1 MWDEQAASRLLAD
14 CGAIDDERGPIMSET
29 EPDVIDLLAGIEK
42 GSRLDRVRAQ
52 RQQARDNAQK
62 SYQAL
67 LAPKLLGGVAAEERY
82 AVAAF
87 VAGLHRE
94 ARVLAFY
101 MDGLAAQNASQGISE
116 AVKAEIMR
124 GAADGPY
131 GRYPRGPL
139 TVEDKAGPVH
149 QISEAN
155 RRILG
160 ARLSAALQHAHLLVF
175 HPRDASPAALQS
187 LLDAGWSTTDV
198 VTLSQLVAFLSFQI
212 RVIAGLRVL
221 AAASVGRA

>member
-1 MWDEQAASRLLAD
+1 
-14 CGAIDDERGPIMSET
+14 MSET

-42 GSRLDRVRAQ
+42 GSRLDRVRAA

-67 LAPKLLGGVAAEERY
+67 FAPKFPGGVTAEERY

-87 VAGLHRE
+87 VAGLHRD

-101 MDGLAAQNASQGISE
+101 MDGLTAQNASEGIDQ
-116 AVKAEIMR
+116 AIKTEIAR
-124 GAADGPY
+124 GAADGPF
-131 GRYPRGPL
+131 GTYPEGPL
-139 TVEDKAGPVH
+139 TVEDTVGLVH
-149 QISEAN
+149 RISDAN
-155 RRILG
+155 RRTLG
-160 ARLSAALQHAHLLVF
+160 ARLSAALEHAHLLIF
-175 HPRDASPAALQS
+175 HPRDASPTALQS

-221 AAASVGRA
+221 AASSTSRA

>member
-1 MWDEQAASRLLAD
+1 
-14 CGAIDDERGPIMSET
+14 MSET

-42 GSRLDRVRAQ
+42 GSRLDRVRAE

-67 LAPKLLGGVAAEERY
+67 FAPKFPGGVTAEERY

-87 VAGLHRE
+87 VAGLHRDT
-94 ARVLAFY
+94 RVLAFY
-101 MDGLAAQNASQGISE
+101 MDGLTAQNASEGIDQ
-116 AVKAEIMR
+116 AIKTEIAR
-124 GAADGPY
+124 GAADGPF
-131 GRYPRGPL
+131 GTYPEGPL
-139 TVEDKAGPVH
+139 TVEDTVGLVH
-149 QISEAN
+149 RISDAN
-155 RRILG
+155 RRTLG
-160 ARLSAALQHAHLLVF
+160 ARLSAALEHAHLLIF
-175 HPRDASPAALQS
+175 HPRDASPTALQS

-221 AAASVGRA
+221 ATSSTSRA